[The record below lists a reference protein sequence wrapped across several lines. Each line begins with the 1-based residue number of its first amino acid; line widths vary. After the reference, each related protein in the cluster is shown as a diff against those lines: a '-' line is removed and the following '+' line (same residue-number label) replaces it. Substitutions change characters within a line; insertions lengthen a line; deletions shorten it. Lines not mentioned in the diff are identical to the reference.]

1 VLHRILLLAGFVSIL
16 AAEIPPAV
24 MAEDDL
30 EKRSEVALKAAE
42 ESISAAAKA
51 YSAGSEVGVF
61 RQHIT
66 SAQDLTAL
74 SLKSLNDSGKR
85 ASRSPKYFKRAELK
99 LRSLLRRMTNLSNEV
114 SVEDR
119 PVVEAAQKSMSDV
132 HEQLLHDIMSK
143 K

>member
-1 VLHRILLLAGFVSIL
+1 MPHRILLLTIFVSML
-16 AAEIPPAV
+16 GAEIPPAV

-42 ESISAAAKA
+42 ESISAAAKT
-51 YSAGSEVGVF
+51 YSSGGEVDVF
-61 RQHIT
+61 RQHIAT
-66 SAQDLTAL
+66 AKDLTDL

-85 ASRSPKYFKRAELK
+85 ASKNPKYFKRAELK

-132 HEQLLHDIMSK
+132 HEQLLHNIMSK

>member
-1 VLHRILLLAGFVSIL
+1 VRHCILLLAVSASIL
-16 AAEIPPAV
+16 GTEIPASV

-30 EKRSEVALKAAE
+30 EKRSELALKAAD
-42 ESISAAAKA
+42 ESITEAVKA
-51 YSAGSEVGVF
+51 YSSGGDLASF
-61 RQHIT
+61 KQHV
-66 SAQDLTAL
+66 SAVQELTAL
-74 SLKSLNDSGKR
+74 SLKSLKDSGKR

-99 LRSLLRRMTNLSNEV
+99 LRGMLRRMLNLSNEV

-132 HEQLLHDIMSK
+132 HDQLLHDIMSK